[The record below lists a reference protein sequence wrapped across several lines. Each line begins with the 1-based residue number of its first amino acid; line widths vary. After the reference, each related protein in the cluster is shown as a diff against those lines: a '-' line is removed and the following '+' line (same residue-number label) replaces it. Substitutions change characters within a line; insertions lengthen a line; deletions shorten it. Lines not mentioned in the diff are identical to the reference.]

1 MKFVVS
7 RIVFAGKIPT
17 HDLTVKAWVSV
28 KVWHLCDYSISP
40 KLLKIVMQPVFR
52 HKHMNHNRPIVDYN
66 PACISITVIIIRFYT
81 VVF

>member
-28 KVWHLCDYSISP
+28 KVWHLSDYSISP

-66 PACISITVIIIRFYT
+66 PACISIDRKS
-81 VVF
+81 VV